1 MIQKGQRKR
10 KFDREFKVEAVN
22 LVRREG
28 YSIKEA
34 STRLGIGLSTLSK
47 WISAFEQALDGAE
60 AFPGK
65 DYLKPAE
72 AELKAVQKELKRVK
86 RERDILK
93 NALGYFANPQV

>member
-1 MIQKGQRKR
+1 MTQKGQKKR
-10 KFDREFKVEAVN
+10 KFDREFKIEAVN

-47 WISAFEQALDGAE
+47 WVIAFEQHPDGVE

-65 DYLKPAE
+65 GHLKPAE
-72 AELKAVQKELKRVK
+72 AELKAVQKELERVK

-93 NALGYFANPQV
+93 KALGYFANPQV